1 MKIKIL
7 AALIMLLVVSS
18 TISLASATGT
28 CGTPDP
34 LIGNSLKTV
43 EVEKKIKSA
52 NSWVDEI
59 EANIGDMLRFRI
71 KVTYHDTDGDGIG
84 YELKNITM
92 VDRLPLGLKYI
103 GNATQHEDDIS
114 DDGRNITWVLSD
126 ILYDGN
132 SSSIE
137 FNVKVINAGEFV
149 NVVNVSAIESCYG
162 AQRWGEASAKVS
174 ANGHD
179 NTPPSVEITKPKK
192 KWLYRDDREIRPIF
206 LRTRI
211 IGPITIEVNASDES
225 GIQKVEFYIN
235 GKLKGNDTTAPYKWT
250 WDGKTFFVGIQKIK
264 VVVYDKAGNKN
275 SDERSILK
283 MPDFNFIR
291 NHPGITLGVIVGA
304 GLIVNK
310 LRGGK
315 ETTGPENMTPKADAG
330 GPYAG
335 YVNQSITFDGSGST
349 AASGRTISSYS
360 WNFGDGSTETGEK
373 PLHTYNIDGEFTVTL
388 TVTDSAGASNTD
400 TITVKITK
408 SSSEEGGTGS
418 AKEGNLFWYVVGGLG
433 LALLASLVVL
443 LTRRKFYV

>member
-349 AASGRTISSYS
+349 DDGTIVYYK
-360 WNFGDGSTETGEK
+360 WDFGDGTTMIDMSPTHTYTKTGNYTVKLTVFDDEGKNDTDTTYANVSAQATDNGEK
-373 PLHTYNIDGEFTVTL
+373 NKTPGFETIFVIISLTL
-388 TVTDSAGASNTD
+388 
-400 TITVKITK
+400 I
-408 SSSEEGGTGS
+408 
-418 AKEGNLFWYVVGGLG
+418 
-433 LALLASLVVL
+433 LLW
-443 LTRRKFYV
+443 RKHKL